1 MKVAFIGSSGHYNY
15 AMEGIREDRN
25 ISIAGIAPGSEG
37 EDMSAVYRAACALGH
52 APRVFDDY
60 MSMLD
65 EVEPDIAVI
74 NCFFGHHAKV
84 AMQVLK
90 QGIHAFV
97 EKPVATTFEELEEL
111 KEVYSQS
118 KAHLAAMFGIRYTA
132 HFMTAWKM
140 VKSGAVGQIR
150 LMNAQKSYK
159 LGRRS
164 EFFKSRSTY
173 GGTIPWVGSH
183 AIDWLYWFSGE
194 KFESVFASHS
204 ARCNRDHGELEVSA
218 LCHFVLS
225 NQVFGSGSID
235 YLRPKEAPSHDDDR
249 LRIAG
254 TRGILEVRGSKVYLI
269 NDEIDG
275 IREIPLLPEQ
285 NIFVDFLKQVREQ
298 GKCLI
303 SAHDSFYVTEVCL
316 KARQSADEKRII
328 WF

>member
-1 MKVAFIGSSGHYNY
+1 
-15 AMEGIREDRN
+15 
-25 ISIAGIAPGSEG
+25 
-37 EDMSAVYRAACALGH
+37 
-52 APRVFDDY
+52 
-60 MSMLD
+60 
-65 EVEPDIAVI
+65 
-74 NCFFGHHAKV
+74 
-84 AMQVLK
+84 
-90 QGIHAFV
+90 
-97 EKPVATTFEELEEL
+97 
-111 KEVYSQS
+111 
-118 KAHLAAMFGIRYTA
+118 
-132 HFMTAWKM
+132 
-140 VKSGAVGQIR
+140 
-150 LMNAQKSYK
+150 
-159 LGRRS
+159 
-164 EFFKSRSTY
+164 
-173 GGTIPWVGSH
+173 
-183 AIDWLYWFSGE
+183 
-194 KFESVFASHS
+194 
-204 ARCNRDHGELEVSA
+204 
-218 LCHFVLS
+218 VLS